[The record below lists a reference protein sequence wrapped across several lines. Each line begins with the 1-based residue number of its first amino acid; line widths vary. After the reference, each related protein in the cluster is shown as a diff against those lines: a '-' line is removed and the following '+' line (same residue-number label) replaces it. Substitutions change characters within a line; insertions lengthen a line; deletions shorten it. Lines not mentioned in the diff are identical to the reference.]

1 MENQRGKFVYYVV
14 QKYLENL
21 CEFMQ
26 INLDVDTTCKEILF
40 YVVQMQNYDKLY

>member
-21 CEFMQ
+21 YEFMQ
-26 INLDVDTTCKEILF
+26 INVDVDTTWKEILF
-40 YVVQMQNYDKLY
+40 YVVQMQNHDKLY

>member
-1 MENQRGKFVYYVV
+1 MENQRGNFVSYIV

-26 INLDVDTTCKEILF
+26 IYLDVDDTWKEMLF
-40 YVVQMQNYDKLY
+40 YVV